1 MRARLWASGSGLSP
15 LLARWCRA
23 RNEFDRSRRLPG
35 TKYRD
40 HVGQWHRLATT
51 RQEITNLE
59 HAEFLSEQDRQL
71 GVHVLRQRRA
81 RDTCAASAAAA
92 AAPASAA
99 TAATSATR
107 CRAPRERGLSARA
120 FDDEVRR
127 VLFFCGLHRI
137 EHRRRVQSLRVKG

>member
-40 HVGQWHRLATT
+40 HVGQWHRLELT

-59 HAEFLSEQDRQL
+59 HAEVLSEQDAQL
-71 GVHVLRQRRA
+71 GVHVLRERRA
-81 RDTCAASAAAA
+81 GAPCA
-92 AAPASAA
+92 ASAA
-99 TAATSATR
+99 TAAASAPAATTPTSATR
-107 CRAPRERGLSARA
+107 CRTPRERGLSARA
-120 FDDEVRR
+120 FDHEVRR
-127 VLFFCGLHRI
+127 VLFFRRLHGFVDR
-137 EHRRRVQSLRVKG
+137 